1 MLSSARKNC
10 CNPRVISLIQRRPL
24 TVLLTGLLLATA
36 FLPVA
41 RASDKKVKT
50 PIMEDVGDGTRRL
63 LMPDDVMEA
72 VFREFPGSRMPVET
86 DFSDEM
92 KAYYNERLI
101 GVHPAVAFGD
111 FNGDKKRDYLLLLIT
126 GDTKWGPICELVVAG
141 GAKKGFDIY
150 RLGEVYNFKDN
161 YVSFQYEKLL
171 MGRFKKGAWYI
182 TWDPKKKQY
191 NLAKS

>member
-1 MLSSARKNC
+1 MIL
-10 CNPRVISLIQRRPL
+10 RRPL
-24 TVLLTGLLLATA
+24 ITLLTGLLLATA
-36 FLPVA
+36 LLPVA
-41 RASDKKVKT
+41 RAADKKVKT
-50 PIMEDVGDGTRRL
+50 PIMEEVGEGQPRRL
-63 LMPDDVMEA
+63 LMPDDITEA
-72 VFREFPGSRMPVET
+72 LTKEFPGSRMPVET

-141 GAKKGFDIY
+141 GEKKGFTIY

-161 YVSFQYEKLL
+161 YASFQYEKLL
-171 MGRFKKGAWYI
+171 MGRYKKGAWYI

>member
-1 MLSSARKNC
+1 
-10 CNPRVISLIQRRPL
+10 VISLVLRRS
-24 TVLLTGLLLATA
+24 VIALLTGLLFAAALNN
-36 FLPVA
+36 VA
-41 RASDKKVKT
+41 GAADRKVKT
-50 PIMEDVGDGTRRL
+50 PVMEDVGDGTRRL
-63 LMPDDVMEA
+63 LMPQDISESLA
-72 VFREFPGSRMPVET
+72 KEFPGSRMPVET

-111 FNGDKKRDYLLLLIT
+111 FNGDKRRDYLVLLIT

-141 GAKKGFDIY
+141 GEKKGYVVY

-161 YVSFQYEKLL
+161 YASFQYEKLL
-171 MGRFKKGAWYI
+171 MGRYKKGAWYI
-182 TWDPKKKQY
+182 TWDAKKKQY